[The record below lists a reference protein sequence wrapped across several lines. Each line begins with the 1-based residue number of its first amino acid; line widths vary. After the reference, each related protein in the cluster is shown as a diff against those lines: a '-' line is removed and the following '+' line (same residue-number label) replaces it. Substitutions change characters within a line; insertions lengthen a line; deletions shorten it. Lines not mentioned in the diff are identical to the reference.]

1 MQAKGAPFRR
11 VFRINKALDPHR
23 PAPFANIGAPSRP
36 AARMRHLLAILLL
49 ALLATPLAAA
59 PKNPE
64 ADLKRVQQ
72 QIRALQQ
79 SVRDDVSRKDQL
91 SAKLRESEELVA
103 AARKRLAEVRRQ
115 MDESDGRIRGL
126 VAQRAEWE
134 RKQEAQRE
142 ELAAELRTAYI
153 TGKEEHL
160 KLLLSQKDPA
170 ALGRMLVY
178 YSYFGKARAGRIAEI
193 EEAVSQI
200 TALTAQEQAERERL
214 AALEQQRQ
222 QELAAVDAAR
232 AEREKAL
239 AALTGQI
246 KNNKDALARLK
257 REAQGLEKLIADL
270 RRALAQAPAPDGQPF
285 ARVRGKLPWPVAG
298 RVVAGF
304 GQSRGGGMKWNG
316 VLIAT
321 ERGAEVRAPYA
332 GRIVYSDWL
341 PGLGLL
347 LIIDHGGGYM
357 TLYGHNEQLYK
368 AAGEAVSAGEVIA
381 TAGDSGGQARP
392 ELYVEVRKGTEAQ
405 DPRRWFRGSG
415 P

>member
-1 MQAKGAPFRR
+1 
-11 VFRINKALDPHR
+11 
-23 PAPFANIGAPSRP
+23 
-36 AARMRHLLAILLL
+36 MRHLLVPLLL
-49 ALLATPLAAA
+49 TLLATPALAAS
-59 PKNPE
+59 KNPE

-79 SVRDDVSRKDQL
+79 SVRDDVTRQDQL
-91 SAKLRESEELVA
+91 SAKLRQSEEQVGE
-103 AARKRLAEVRRQ
+103 ARQRLAEVRRQ
-115 MDESDGRIRGL
+115 MDESDARIEGL
-126 VAQRAEWE
+126 ASRRAEWE

-178 YSYFGKARAGRIAEI
+178 YSYFGRARAGRIAEI

-200 TALTAQEQAERERL
+200 EALTAEEQAEKERL

-232 AEREKAL
+232 QEREAAL
-239 AALTGQI
+239 AALAGQI
-246 KNNKDALARLK
+246 RNDKDSLARLK
-257 REAQGLEKLIADL
+257 REAQSLEKLIAEL
-270 RRALAQAPAPDGQPF
+270 RRALAQAPAPGGLAF
-285 ARVRGKLPWPVAG
+285 AKVKGKLPWPVAG
-298 RVVAGF
+298 RIVAGF

-321 ERGAEVRAPYA
+321 ERGSEVRAPYA
-332 GRIVYSDWL
+332 GRVVYSDWL

-357 TLYGHNEQLYK
+357 TLYGHNEQLFK
-368 AAGEAVSAGEVIA
+368 ASGEAVAAGEVVA
-381 TAGDSGGQARP
+381 TVGDSGGQARP
-392 ELYVEVRKGTEAQ
+392 ELYLEVRKGTAVQ
-405 DPRRWFRGSG
+405 DPRTWFRGSR

>member
-1 MQAKGAPFRR
+1 
-11 VFRINKALDPHR
+11 
-23 PAPFANIGAPSRP
+23 
-36 AARMRHLLAILLL
+36 MRHLLLTLLL
-49 ALLATPLAAA
+49 TLLAMPALGASR
-59 PKNPE
+59 NPE

-79 SVRDDVSRKDQL
+79 SVRDDVSRQDQL
-91 SAKLRESEELVA
+91 SAKLRESEEQVG
-103 AARKRLAEVRRQ
+103 AARKRLAEVRQ
-115 MDESDGRIRGL
+115 KMDESDARIEAL
-126 VAQRAEWE
+126 AAQRAGWE
-134 RKQEAQRE
+134 RKQDAQRD
-142 ELAAELRTAYI
+142 ELAAEIRTAYI

-193 EEAVSQI
+193 EEAVGQI
-200 TALTAQEQAERERL
+200 EALTAQEQAERERL

-232 AEREKAL
+232 AEREGAL
-239 AALTGQI
+239 AALAGQI

-257 REAQGLEKLIADL
+257 REAQALEKLIADL

-298 RVVAGF
+298 RIVARF

-321 ERGAEVRAPYA
+321 ERGSEVRAPYA
-332 GRIVYSDWL
+332 GRVVYSDWL

-368 AAGEAVSAGEVIA
+368 ASGEAVSAGEVIS
-381 TAGDSGGQARP
+381 TVGDSGGQARP
-392 ELYVEVRKGTEAQ
+392 ELYLEVRKGTAAQ
-405 DPRRWFRGSG
+405 DPQRWFRGAR

>member
-1 MQAKGAPFRR
+1 
-11 VFRINKALDPHR
+11 
-23 PAPFANIGAPSRP
+23 
-36 AARMRHLLAILLL
+36 MRHLLLTLLL
-49 ALLATPLAAA
+49 TMLALPALGAS
-59 PKNPE
+59 KDPE

-72 QIRALQQ
+72 QIRVLQQ
-79 SVRDDVSRKDQL
+79 SVRDDVTRRDRL
-91 SAKLRESEELVA
+91 SAKLRESEEQVS
-103 AARKRLAEVRRQ
+103 AARKRLAEVRQ
-115 MDESDGRIRGL
+115 KMDESDARIADL

-134 RKQEAQRE
+134 RKQDAQRD

-193 EEAVSQI
+193 EEAVGKI
-200 TALTAQEQAERERL
+200 EALTAQEQAEKERL
-214 AALEQQRQ
+214 ATLEQQRQ

-232 AEREKAL
+232 AEREQAL
-239 AALTGQI
+239 AALAGQI
-246 KNNKDALARLK
+246 KNNKDSLARLK

-285 ARVRGKLPWPVAG
+285 ARVRGKLPWPVSG
-298 RVVAGF
+298 RIVAGF

-321 ERGAEVRAPYA
+321 ERGSEVRAPYA
-332 GRIVYSDWL
+332 GRVVYSDWL

-368 AAGEAVSAGEVIA
+368 AAGEAVAAGEVVS
-381 TAGDSGGQARP
+381 TVGDSGGQARP
-392 ELYVEVRKGTEAQ
+392 ELYLEVRKGTAAQ
-405 DPRRWFRGSG
+405 DPRRWFRGSK